1 MKTSLSVLIVDDE
14 TAFSS
19 VLAMDLQ
26 ASERF
31 TVQVAS
37 SGEEGMRM
45 LREAQFDIILL
56 DYFLGAMTGIHFLQ
70 WMSDSGIDTPVIMLT
85 AAGTEEVAVKAMKYG
100 AYDYARKER
109 LELHHLPILLEGVHE
124 RYLFRKEAKAHDEKR
139 IEEEKQRIAIQ
150 MFQTTVRTIAHHVNN
165 SLAIIMLRSSITERH
180 IAKTLDPAAAEPI
193 LQLVADLRK
202 QSSVIEAVVRSLV
215 ELSDVVY
222 TKYAGDQ
229 AIIDIHAQVEK
240 KLHQIQSRP
249 AAN

>member
-1 MKTSLSVLIVDDE
+1 MNTPLSVLIVDDE
-14 TAFSS
+14 RAFST

-26 ASERF
+26 SSEHF
-31 TVQVAS
+31 TIQIAE
-37 SGEEGMRM
+37 SGEEGMQR
-45 LREAQFDIILL
+45 LREGQFDIVLL
-56 DYFLGAMTGIHFLQ
+56 DYYLGSMTGIQFLQ
-70 WMSDSGIDTPVIMLT
+70 WMADAGIDTPVIMLT

-124 RYLFRKEAKAHDEKR
+124 RYLFRKEAKARDEKR

-180 IAKTLDPAAAEPI
+180 ITKTMDPDTAAPI
-193 LQLVADLRK
+193 LRLVSDLRK
-202 QSSVIEAVVRSLV
+202 QSGVIEAVVRSLV

-229 AIIDIHAQVEK
+229 TIIDIHAQVEK
-240 KLHQIQSRP
+240 KLHQIESRP
-249 AAN
+249 ETN

>member
-1 MKTSLSVLIVDDE
+1 MKTPLSVLIVDDE
-14 TAFSS
+14 EAFAT

-26 ASERF
+26 TSERF
-31 TVQVAS
+31 TVRMAA

-45 LREAQFDIILL
+45 LMENPIDIILL
-56 DYFLGAMTGIHFLQ
+56 DYYLGPMTGIQFLQ
-70 WMSDSGIDTPVIMLT
+70 WMNDNELDTPVIMLT
-85 AAGTEEVAVKAMKYG
+85 AAGTEEVAVKAMKFG

-124 RYLFRKEAKAHDEKR
+124 RYLFRKEAKARDEKR

-180 IAKTLDPAAAEPI
+180 ITKSLDPATAEPI
-193 LQLVADLRK
+193 LQLVSDLRK

-229 AIIDIHAQVEK
+229 AIIDIHTQIEK
-240 KLHQIQSRP
+240 KLHQIQSKP
-249 AAN
+249 HQN

>member
-1 MKTSLSVLIVDDE
+1 MKTPLTVLIVDDE
-14 TAFSS
+14 IAFST
-19 VLAMDLQ
+19 VLAMDLTS
-26 ASERF
+26 SERF
-31 TVQVAS
+31 TVLTAE
-37 SGEEGMRM
+37 SGEEGMKL
-45 LREAQFDIILL
+45 LRTTPVDIILL
-56 DYFLGAMTGIHFLQ
+56 DFYLGTMTGIQVLQ
-70 WMSDSGIDTPVIMLT
+70 WMTDNGIDTPVIMLT
-85 AAGTEEVAVKAMKYG
+85 AAGTEDIAVKAMKYG

-124 RYLFRKEAKAHDEKR
+124 RYLFRKEVRERDEKR

-180 IAKTLDPAAAEPI
+180 INKTLDKDTAEPI

-229 AIIDIHAQVEK
+229 AIIDIHSQVEK

-249 AAN
+249 QQN

>member
-1 MKTSLSVLIVDDE
+1 MKTPLSVLIVDDE
-14 TAFSS
+14 PAFST

-26 ASERF
+26 SSERF
-31 TVQVAS
+31 TVVVAR
-37 SGEEGMRM
+37 SGEEGMR
-45 LREAQFDIILL
+45 LVREMPVDIILL
-56 DYFLGAMTGIHFLQ
+56 DYYLGAMTGIQFLQ
-70 WMSDSGIDTPVIMLT
+70 WMIDTDNDTPVIMLT
-85 AAGTEEVAVKAMKYG
+85 GAGTEEVAVNAMKYG

-124 RYLFRKEAKAHDEKR
+124 RYLFRKEVKARDEKR

-165 SLAIIMLRSSITERH
+165 SLAIIMLRSSITERY
-180 IAKTLDPAAAEPI
+180 ITKTLDPAAAEPI
-193 LQLVADLRK
+193 LQLVSDLRK

-229 AIIDIHAQVEK
+229 AIIDIHSQVEK
-240 KLHQIQSRP
+240 KLHQIQSKP
-249 AAN
+249 QQN

>member
-1 MKTSLSVLIVDDE
+1 MNTPLSVLIVDDE
-14 TAFSS
+14 TAFSAI
-19 VLAMDLQ
+19 LAADLQ

-31 TVQVAS
+31 TIQVAQ
-37 SGEEGMRM
+37 SGEEGMQR
-45 LREAQFDIILL
+45 LRDAPFDIILL
-56 DYFLGAMTGIHFLQ
+56 DYYLGSMTGIQFLQ
-70 WMSDSGIDTPVIMLT
+70 WMADGGIDTPVIMLT
-85 AAGTEEVAVKAMKYG
+85 AAGSEEVAVKAMKYG

-124 RYLFRKEAKAHDEKR
+124 RYLFRKAARARDEQR

-165 SLAIIMLRSSITERH
+165 ALAIIMLRSSITERH
-180 IAKTLDPAAAEPI
+180 ISKAMDPEAAGPI
-193 LQLVADLRK
+193 LQLVTDLRK
-202 QSSVIEAVVRSLV
+202 QSSVIEAVIRSLV

-229 AIIDIHAQVEK
+229 TIIDIHAQVEK
-240 KLHQIQSRP
+240 KLHQIQSKP